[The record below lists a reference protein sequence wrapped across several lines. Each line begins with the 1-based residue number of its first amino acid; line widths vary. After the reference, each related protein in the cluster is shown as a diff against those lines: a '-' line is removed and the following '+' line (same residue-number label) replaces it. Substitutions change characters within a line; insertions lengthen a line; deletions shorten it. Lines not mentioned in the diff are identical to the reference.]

1 MAVRAPRPDGR
12 VGNARNSSRTSEA
25 RPVLSKSGAAALII
39 AGGRGTRFWPESRA
53 GSPKPLFAIDGQ
65 TSLLEETIARTN
77 PLISKERI
85 FVLVAADQRDAF
97 RRALRGRIPPRNLI
111 VEPDGRGTAIA
122 IAYGGAVIA
131 RHLGAQTVIAVIPA
145 DHYVTPATG
154 FRATLASAIAL
165 AAANDAIVVV
175 GVAPT
180 RPETGYGY
188 QQIGRAV
195 GAGFKVDRFIEKPGP
210 ARARQMLKSGRFLWN
225 AGIFVMRIATL
236 ARELEEHAPSLAIAM
251 STLTTL
257 RAVELSRAYGKL
269 EFDSFDRVVA
279 EKSGRVLSV
288 RARFRWFDVGSWEG
302 LWEALSDGASGN
314 VTRGNVIAIDSNGV
328 IARGGKRLMVLMG
341 VSDLV
346 AIDTGDAILIAR
358 RSQSQE
364 VRRVPEELARR
375 GLTRYL

>member
-1 MAVRAPRPDGR
+1 MAARATRHAD
-12 VGNARNSSRTSEA
+12 
-25 RPVLSKSGAAALII
+25 AAALII

-53 GSPKPLFAIDGQ
+53 GRPKPLFAIDGK
-65 TSLLEETIARTN
+65 TSLLEETIARTQ
-77 PLISKERI
+77 PLIPKERI

-97 RRALRGRIPPRNLI
+97 RRALRTLIPPRNLI
-111 VEPDGRGTAIA
+111 VEPAGRGTAVA

-131 RHLGAQTVIAVIPA
+131 RRLGAGTVVAVTPA
-145 DHYVTPATG
+145 DHYVTPAPG
-154 FRATLASAIAL
+154 FRATVASAIEL

-175 GVAPT
+175 GVTPT

-195 GAGFKVDRFIEKPGP
+195 GAGFKVDRFVEKPAL
-210 ARARQMLKSGRFLWN
+210 ARARRMVKSGKFLWN

-236 ARELEEHAPSLAIAM
+236 ARELGEHAPRLAAAM
-251 STLTTL
+251 GPLATD
-257 RAVELSRAYGKL
+257 RGAALSRTYARL
-269 EFDSFDRVVA
+269 DFDSFDRVVA
-279 EKSGRVLSV
+279 EKSSRVLSV

-302 LWEALSDGASGN
+302 LWEALGDGAAAAN
-314 VTRGNVIAIDSNGV
+314 VTIGNVIALDTSGV
-328 IARGGKRLMVLMG
+328 IARGGKRLMVLLG

-346 AIDTGDAILIAR
+346 AVDTGDAILIAR

-375 GLTRYL
+375 HLTRYL

>member
-1 MAVRAPRPDGR
+1 MAAPSTRAGGQAP
-12 VGNARNSSRTSEA
+12 
-25 RPVLSKSGAAALII
+25 GAAALII

-53 GSPKPLFAIDGQ
+53 GRPKPLFAIDGK
-65 TSLLEETIARTN
+65 TSLLEETIARTQ
-77 PLISKERI
+77 PLISKDRI

-97 RRALRGRIPPRNLI
+97 RRVLRGVIPPRNLI
-111 VEPDGRGTAIA
+111 VEPSGRGTAIA

-131 RHLGAQTVIAVIPA
+131 QRLGAETVVAVMPA
-145 DHYVTPATG
+145 DHYVTPASG
-154 FRATLASAIAL
+154 FRTTIASSIAL
-165 AAANDAIVVV
+165 AAANDAIVVI
-175 GVAPT
+175 GVTPT

-188 QQIGRAV
+188 QKIGRAI
-195 GAGFKVDRFIEKPGP
+195 GAGFKVDRFVEKPET
-210 ARARQMLKSGRFLWN
+210 ARARQMVKSGKFLWN

-236 ARELEEHAPSLAIAM
+236 ARELGEHAPGLATAMSSLA
-251 STLTTL
+251 TL
-257 RAVELSRAYGKL
+257 RAAELSRAYGKL

-279 EKSGRVLSV
+279 EKSGHVLSV

-302 LWEALSDGASGN
+302 LWEALSDGAAGN
-314 VTRGNVIAIDSNGV
+314 VTRGNVIAIDSDGV

-346 AIDTGDAILIAR
+346 AVDTGDAILIAR

-375 GLTRYL
+375 GLSRYL